1 MAKKVKVNLADQFS
15 SEPVYTTQMRSR
27 LLDGRLM
34 GVDNSLWV
42 YREVPLGPVVDAA
55 DPSAALE
62 VAQPIFEAFEGLAQ
76 MANGTAP
83 RRVAAKSSYRDVHL
97 LLVNVP
103 QAFTPPRNHPIA
115 GYLRRSFGRHRVD
128 KRVLLFGVRLI
139 PNVGGGE
146 GGFKA
151 MLDSVVETLT
161 MGGVPLSDY
170 DKDFKAVSDMLDK
183 TGLLPVSDEAI
194 HLANGWWNAGRN
206 PDTPTLIHE
215 DHLHF
220 FTSVDAMRM
229 ANKIGVT
236 ECKHWD
242 EAGIT
247 DQTAVTF
254 ASLENLDMGFMEP
267 TDPRA
272 TWVSDLL
279 DADALAVS
287 IRGNVEPSTITRK
300 ELRLQKKRYTDDINE
315 RVQNGKMQLAE
326 QNEMLE
332 VLASVENFYGSGHG
346 TPTLT
351 NASVI
356 VGLNGQ
362 REDLSQ
368 DIWQHSPV
376 RLAPMLFR
384 QPGAHAEMMLC
395 SGVRANPNVHDFP
408 CQTIA
413 YSGLPSL
420 SFVGD
425 RDRNGEGEG
434 AMLGLTQRDRQ
445 PAYLSPTSASL
456 GDALPLGIIA
466 GATGSGKRLAL
477 TERIPTPSGWTTMGE
492 LKVGDKVLSGDGK
505 PCNVTW
511 LSPVEENPELYRVV
525 FDDGTEVLADAE
537 HQWMVTDF
545 RTRNRLNNKNGLA
558 AVARR
563 DEKRKDIDR
572 ILEKAETFDAQH
584 ESTVQD
590 LFEIVTDVMVEP
602 HWKTWF
608 GVLRALDFV
617 EAPYVLKSKKE
628 LGLSGGGR
636 PLRVYNTQV
645 GLKALAIRL
654 DQSQSHRPLQE
665 RGEFRV
671 TTGEMLD
678 MGLMEAGS
686 ANFAIRIPVV
696 EGEEKELPIDPYV
709 LGLWLGDGS
718 RTDGRIAVAN
728 LYGEADP
735 DGLTD
740 QDHALAFVRAAG
752 FVAEPLPSNSEY
764 VIAVKGLAP
773 LLRQEG
779 LLGNKHIP
787 KEYLRASFDQR
798 LALVQGLM
806 DSDGCVTKTNRCVFT
821 QKDTVIFDAF
831 VEVVRSLGI
840 KVTVRRGIELS
851 KPTEDANGDI
861 YRKPSGVTNEATFT
875 THLPVVRLP
884 RKALRLPSET
894 PVRQQNKYVKAIEP
908 VTPEPARCITVDSPD
923 HSYLC
928 EGFTVTLNTML
939 LLNLAD
945 QYSRMGRPVIIIDP
959 KALTLDTLIATPD
972 GPVEMGEIGVGD
984 VVFDRLGNP
993 CTVTHKSRV
1002 FTAEESTVYEIVLTD
1017 GSVVRADA
1025 NHQWITYDDLGSYE
1039 AFVESIATIGLDET
1053 FARWRE
1059 NLDGSEAE
1067 LRWDSPFGKVLDT
1080 RDLIAEWGD
1089 NPDVLIP
1096 TLSDGSARAARIE
1109 AIRVVDSVEVQCIRV
1124 DSPDHSYVL
1133 ENGIVT
1139 HNTGSDHSA
1148 VVQAAGGQVA
1158 SLDELSRADGI
1169 FDPIRFSA
1177 SKDTGV
1183 DMAVSMLMSIN
1194 PWGSSKDDMEV
1205 PLQYAIHHGVAK
1217 GAECIGQAL
1226 TIAQQE
1232 IGHELPPHMIEM
1244 VFRAMNSSPMF
1255 RACVGM
1261 NPSTTGLR
1269 AANGI
1274 TLIKVGDGHLD
1285 LPEPGVPPSNIQQRI
1300 AAALVRMMIFGSAMA
1315 LTGRAGV
1322 VMLDEAWVFLG
1333 AGASEV
1339 QRLGRLAR
1347 SQQVLPLLF
1356 TQRVTDALD
1365 AGLAGFISRGIIL
1378 PIEDAAE
1385 AKAACELFKL
1395 EPTPER
1401 IAKITAKGT
1410 KSSTNDKAQV
1420 PNWDSMRALR
1430 DPRTG
1435 KVLRGSIAI
1444 YSDMHG
1450 RAVPVENTLS
1460 AEFLELA
1467 STNPEDIRRREE
1479 RARAAQAGAD

>member
-1 MAKKVKVNLADQFS
+1 MAKAKAQLADQFS
-15 SEPVYTTQMRSR
+15 AEPIWTTQMRSR

-34 GVDNSLWV
+34 GVDNSVWV

-55 DPSAALE
+55 DPASALE
-62 VAQPIFEAFEGLAQ
+62 VAQPIFEAFDGLAQ
-76 MANGTAP
+76 MANTTAP

-115 GYLRRSFGRHRVD
+115 GYLRRSFGRQRVD
-128 KRVLLFGVRLI
+128 KRVLLLGVRLN
-139 PNVGGGE
+139 PAVGGAE
-146 GGFKA
+146 GGFKS

-170 DKDFKAVSDMLDK
+170 DKDFKTVSDMLDK
-183 TGLLPVSDEAI
+183 AGLLPASDEAI
-194 HLANGWWNAGRN
+194 HLANGWWNSGRN

-220 FTSVDAMRM
+220 FSTVDAMRM

-236 ECKHWD
+236 ECKQWD
-242 EAGIT
+242 KAGIT
-247 DQTAVTF
+247 DQTSVTF
-254 ASLENLDMGFMEP
+254 ASLENLDLGFMDP

-287 IRGNVEPSTITRK
+287 IRGNIEPSTVTRK

-315 RVQNGKMQLAE
+315 RVQNNKMQLAE

-332 VLASVENFYGSGHG
+332 ILGSVENYYGSGHG
-346 TPTLT
+346 SPTLT
-351 NASVI
+351 NASVL

-362 REDLSQ
+362 HDDLSQ
-368 DIWQHSPV
+368 SIWQHSPV

-395 SGVRANPNVHDFP
+395 SGVRSNPNVHDFP

-434 AMLGLTQRDRQ
+434 AMIGLTQRDRQ
-445 PAYLSPTSASL
+445 PAYLSATAASL
-456 GDALPLGIIA
+456 GDALPLGIVA
-466 GATGSGKRLAL
+466 GATGSGK
-477 TERIPTPSGWTTMGE
+477 
-492 LKVGDKVLSGDGK
+492 
-505 PCNVTW
+505 
-511 LSPVEENPELYRVV
+511 
-525 FDDGTEVLADAE
+525 
-537 HQWMVTDF
+537 
-545 RTRNRLNNKNGLA
+545 
-558 AVARR
+558 
-563 DEKRKDIDR
+563 
-572 ILEKAETFDAQH
+572 
-584 ESTVQD
+584 
-590 LFEIVTDVMVEP
+590 
-602 HWKTWF
+602 
-608 GVLRALDFV
+608 
-617 EAPYVLKSKKE
+617 
-628 LGLSGGGR
+628 
-636 PLRVYNTQV
+636 
-645 GLKALAIRL
+645 
-654 DQSQSHRPLQE
+654 
-665 RGEFRV
+665 
-671 TTGEMLD
+671 
-678 MGLMEAGS
+678 
-686 ANFAIRIPVV
+686 
-696 EGEEKELPIDPYV
+696 
-709 LGLWLGDGS
+709 
-718 RTDGRIAVAN
+718 
-728 LYGEADP
+728 
-735 DGLTD
+735 
-740 QDHALAFVRAAG
+740 
-752 FVAEPLPSNSEY
+752 
-764 VIAVKGLAP
+764 
-773 LLRQEG
+773 
-779 LLGNKHIP
+779 
-787 KEYLRASFDQR
+787 
-798 LALVQGLM
+798 
-806 DSDGCVTKTNRCVFT
+806 
-821 QKDTVIFDAF
+821 
-831 VEVVRSLGI
+831 
-840 KVTVRRGIELS
+840 
-851 KPTEDANGDI
+851 
-861 YRKPSGVTNEATFT
+861 
-875 THLPVVRLP
+875 
-884 RKALRLPSET
+884 
-894 PVRQQNKYVKAIEP
+894 
-908 VTPEPARCITVDSPD
+908 
-923 HSYLC
+923 
-928 EGFTVTLNTML
+928 TML

-945 QYSRMGRPVIIIDP
+945 QYARMGRPVIIIDP
-959 KALTLDTLIATPD
+959 K
-972 GPVEMGEIGVGD
+972 
-984 VVFDRLGNP
+984 
-993 CTVTHKSRV
+993 
-1002 FTAEESTVYEIVLTD
+1002 
-1017 GSVVRADA
+1017 
-1025 NHQWITYDDLGSYE
+1025 
-1039 AFVESIATIGLDET
+1039 
-1053 FARWRE
+1053 
-1059 NLDGSEAE
+1059 
-1067 LRWDSPFGKVLDT
+1067 
-1080 RDLIAEWGD
+1080 
-1089 NPDVLIP
+1089 
-1096 TLSDGSARAARIE
+1096 
-1109 AIRVVDSVEVQCIRV
+1109 
-1124 DSPDHSYVL
+1124 
-1133 ENGIVT
+1133 
-1139 HNTGSDHSA
+1139 TGSDHSA

-1194 PWGSSKDDMEV
+1194 PWGRDKDDMEV
-1205 PLQYAIHHGVAK
+1205 PLQYAIHHGVAQ

-1226 TIAQQE
+1226 TIAQNE
-1232 IGHELPPHMIEM
+1232 IGHELPPHMVEA
-1244 VFRAMNSSPMF
+1244 VFRAMSSSPMF

-1261 NPSTTGLR
+1261 NPTTTGLR

-1356 TQRVTDALD
+1356 TQRVTDALN

-1378 PIEDAAE
+1378 PIEDKDE
-1385 AKAACELFKL
+1385 ATAACELFKL

-1430 DPRTG
+1430 DPQTG
-1435 KVLRGSIAI
+1435 EVLRGSIAI

-1460 AEFLELA
+1460 VEFLELA

-1479 RARAAQAGAD
+1479 RARSGAA